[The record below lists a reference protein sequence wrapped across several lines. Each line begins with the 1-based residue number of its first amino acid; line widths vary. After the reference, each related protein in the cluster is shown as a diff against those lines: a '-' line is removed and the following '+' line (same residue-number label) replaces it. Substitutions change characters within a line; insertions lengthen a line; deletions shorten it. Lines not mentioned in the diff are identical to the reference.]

1 VRARYRSGR
10 APVEAPSPRPLPCD
24 RCGKLTLAIVATL
37 AEQKRLT
44 RHLLARGQRPFN
56 LSYHSPSLLPGS
68 TPHVRDE
75 AQPDQFIEMLEAY
88 IVWFASEPGDCF
100 TTPLEV
106 KALLE
111 ADQA

>member
-1 VRARYRSGR
+1 MR
-10 APVEAPSPRPLPCD
+10 VEALASRFALFDRVRLSPE
-24 RCGKLTLAIVATL
+24 GFTL

-44 RHLLARGQRPFN
+44 RHLLARGRRLFS
-56 LSYHSPSLLPGS
+56 LSYHSPSLLPGK
-68 TPHVRDE
+68 TPYVRDE
-75 AQPDQFIEMLEAY
+75 AQLDQFLEMFEAY
-88 IVWFASEPGDCF
+88 IVWFASELGGCF